1 MSDAGVPRMFSETT
15 NNTNTN
21 TTQPNTGTDPNST
34 AKPPQTNTQPSL
46 ARRIQTSAKDAARTF
61 VPQGPSSNA
70 AQTLSNATNAK
81 TGPSSSHASAGS
93 SAQEILGSTSR
104 PGPSERARG
113 EAFRASGVGPDTNTS
128 LRAQGGFELPAL
140 SAEEFERGAG
150 SEHEHEHG
158 YGHGQEPGIEN
169 SFSSAGP
176 GSRDSREDLQSST
189 GNWKGKRRA
198 WDPVQVEYTS
208 AWERAQADTNAH
220 STTHAN
226 MNMNAA
232 DGAAVVSLLSD
243 TSFDAN
249 FGGAYGDE
257 DAYGAGVDLDPH
269 AAPPPLT
276 AGEIQML
283 ESFRREIAREEG
295 GVEGVAKSAQLSSF
309 SLVPDIDAF
318 LQENDPAAYAR
329 TAAVPSTEHTR
340 SKGYASTPLRDAVLS
355 KLPGAEDWVGVHERY
370 HDEVWGYLRPALEA
384 AKVEIEEKETAGDN
398 GDRDGPAVQRLKMIL
413 RHMKA

>member
-1 MSDAGVPRMFSETT
+1 MSDAGVPRMHRPKHHCRKPT
-15 NNTNTN
+15 NKH
-21 TTQPNTGTDPNST
+21 P
-34 AKPPQTNTQPSL
+34 ALL
-46 ARRIQTSAKDAARTF
+46 ARRIQTSAKDVARTF

-93 SAQEILGSTSR
+93 SAQETLGSTSR

-113 EAFRASGVGPDTNTS
+113 EAFRTSGAGPDTNTS

-150 SEHEHEHG
+150 SEHEHG

-169 SFSSAGP
+169 SFSAGP

-220 STTHAN
+220 TSTN

-249 FGGAYGDE
+249 FGGAYGGE
-257 DAYGAGVDLDPH
+257 DAYDAGIFSTGDRDGRGGAG
-269 AAPPPLT
+269 A
-276 AGEIQML
+276 
-283 ESFRREIAREEG
+283 
-295 GVEGVAKSAQLSSF
+295 VASLAQISSF

-318 LQENDPAAYAR
+318 LQENDPAAYAQ
-329 TAAVPSTEHTR
+329 TAAVPRPDHTR
-340 SKGYASTPLRDAVLS
+340 SKEYASTPLRDAVLS

-370 HDEVWGYLRPALEA
+370 HDEVWGVSEA
-384 AKVEIEEKETAGDN
+384 CVG
-398 GDRDGPAVQRLKMIL
+398 GC
-413 RHMKA
+413 